1 MVCGIRLYI
10 GGKEF
15 IVHLIVL
22 LGLGLDVILGMNWM
36 KEHEVTIDTT
46 NKVLKL
52 NAPNGSG
59 TFRVSFSVGPKFH
72 SSSFVTKTTNLEE
85 IPVIYEFLDV
95 FPDELPGLPPDRNIE
110 FAIELVSGTAPISRR
125 PYRMP
130 PN

>member
-52 NAPNGSG
+52 NALMVVAPSEY
-59 TFRVSFSVGPKFH
+59 R
-72 SSSFVTKTTNLEE
+72 
-85 IPVIYEFLDV
+85 FL
-95 FPDELPGLPPDRNIE
+95 
-110 FAIELVSGTAPISRR
+110 
-125 PYRMP
+125 
-130 PN
+130 